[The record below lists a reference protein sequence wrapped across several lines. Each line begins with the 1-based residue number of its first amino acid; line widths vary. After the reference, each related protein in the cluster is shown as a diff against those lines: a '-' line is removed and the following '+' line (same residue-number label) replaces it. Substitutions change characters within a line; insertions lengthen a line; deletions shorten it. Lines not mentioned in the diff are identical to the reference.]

1 MSKDEK
7 FNYDIENLKK
17 DLEIESMFITDDEIM
32 LLKRYSNSEI
42 TMDQAIDF
50 IIESIEV

>member
-7 FNYDIENLKK
+7 FSYDIENLRK
-17 DLEIESMFITDDEIM
+17 DLEIESMFITDDEIN

-42 TMDQAIDF
+42 TIDEAINF
-50 IIESIEV
+50 IKESIEV